1 MARRCWDLKP
11 PKEDQGIVWLEQH
24 GIVMA
29 PSIQVPQKNGL
40 NTRTFSKL
48 IIDRSGVGMGQM
60 ILFSFSFF
68 YIQGCQV
75 CYTSAAFGYL
85 NTIRENNPGQDYG
98 NISAHMAPSWWGL
111 KRSELRAKVTCR
123 RWAARDIQST
133 CLWSWTTD
141 RRKKHKTSGLTT
153 SSGSTGSSV
162 SMESWS
168 KTKTCTRDSD
178 LVWFSE
184 LSIGD
189 QNENDD
195 SQRLF

>member
-1 MARRCWDLKP
+1 M
-11 PKEDQGIVWLEQH
+11 E
-24 GIVMA
+24 
-29 PSIQVPQKNGL
+29 
-40 NTRTFSKL
+40 RTFNKL
-48 IIDRSGVGMGQM
+48 IIDKSGVGIGQM
-60 ILFSFSFF
+60 IHFSSSSFIYNCRRGVRF
-68 YIQGCQV
+68 AILVQHLDTWTQSVKIIQDKIMG
-75 CYTSAAFGYL
+75 
-85 NTIRENNPGQDYG
+85 
-98 NISAHMAPSWWGL
+98 ISPRTWHWAGVAWNDQS
-111 KRSELRAKVTCR
+111 SAKVTCSR

-189 QNENDD
+189 QNEYDD
-195 SQRLF
+195 SRRLF